1 METKF
6 TPGPWSICY
15 DGQLDGADGTRVLFL
30 PFDSYKEFN
39 DLPPTFK
46 ANIRL
51 IAAAPELLAALIEAR
66 AQVADICLS
75 YRIPFPEAS
84 MVRYDDAIDKATGA

>member
-46 ANIRL
+46 ANLRL
-51 IAAAPELLAALIEAR
+51 IAASPVMYAYMERCAESGDAEAK
-66 AQVADICLS
+66 
-75 YRIPFPEAS
+75 
-84 MVRYDDAIDKATGA
+84 AILGAIHA

>member
-51 IAAAPELLAALIEAR
+51 IAAAPELLAALKVLVDNGGIGPEAMFHAAR
-66 AQVADICLS
+66 A
-75 YRIPFPEAS
+75 
-84 MVRYDDAIDKATGA
+84 AIAKATRGGV